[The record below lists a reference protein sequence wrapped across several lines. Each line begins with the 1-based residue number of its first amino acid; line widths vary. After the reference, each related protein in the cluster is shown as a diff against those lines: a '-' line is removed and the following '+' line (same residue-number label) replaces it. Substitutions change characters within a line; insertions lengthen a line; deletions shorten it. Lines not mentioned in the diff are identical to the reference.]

1 MKHDACIQQL
11 QLTMERLP
19 EAELR
24 KILSDYREYIRDAVA
39 DQRNESR
46 LIAALADSR
55 RRTVSAFAHQGSLSA
70 QWARLTRHALGGMA
84 AACGV
89 VAMYWLFMQ

>member
-11 QLTMERLP
+11 QLTMVRLP

-24 KILSDYREYIRDAVA
+24 KILDEYRDYIRDAVA
-39 DQRNESR
+39 DPRNEGR

-55 RRTVSAFAHQGSLSA
+55 QLAVAAFARRRLLRA
-70 QWARLTRHALGGMA
+70 QCARLARHALGGMA

-89 VAMYWLFMQ
+89 VAMYWLFLQ

>member
-24 KILSDYREYIRDAVA
+24 KILSDYREYIREAVA

-46 LIAALADSR
+46 LIAAWADSR
-55 RRTVSAFAHQGSLSA
+55 RTVSILARKGSLSA
-70 QWARLTRHALGGMA
+70 QWARLARHAVGGMA

-89 VAMYWLFMQ
+89 IAMYWLFMQ